1 MEISVTQKNDSV
13 QFVLHGDVDE
23 KGAALLSRRFQ
34 ELADKK
40 AIRELVLDFQQVRY
54 IGSSGIGL
62 LILFYQTLASSGGK
76 VHLKNVSSAIYDLF
90 LELDIQTIMSI
101 SKT

>member
-1 MEISVTQKNDSV
+1 MEISVTQKDDTTR
-13 QFVLHGDVDE
+13 FVFQGDIDE

-34 ELADKK
+34 ELENRKS
-40 AIRELVLDFQQVRY
+40 IRELVLDFQKVGY

-76 VHLKNVSSAIYDLF
+76 VRIEKVPAAIYDLF
-90 LELDIQTIMSI
+90 LELDIQTIMSV